1 MCVYL
6 QNRRVSVVCETKCEQ
21 ECVCTKDDLHGT
33 ESEGFSAVAVSIK
46 GLTPEQELE

>member
-1 MCVYL
+1 MCVCTK
-6 QNRRVSVVCETKCEQ
+6 QKSVGGLWDRKCEQ
-21 ECVCTKDDLHGT
+21 ECVCTKDDLYGT